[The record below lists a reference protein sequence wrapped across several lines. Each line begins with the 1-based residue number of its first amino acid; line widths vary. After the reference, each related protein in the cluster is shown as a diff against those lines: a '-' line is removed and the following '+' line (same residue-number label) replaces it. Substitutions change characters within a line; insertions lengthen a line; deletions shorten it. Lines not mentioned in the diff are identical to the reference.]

1 VQVTIIFPR
10 RKDRASN
17 WHEWSFDERQ
27 LDNGEGQ
34 AALGV
39 FAEAIASTFDWVLI
53 G

>member
-1 VQVTIIFPR
+1 MEAAQWAPP
-10 RKDRASN
+10 
-17 WHEWSFDERQ
+17 E
-27 LDNGEGQ
+27 